1 MNQVPE
7 ERKDSMTKTLAILGF
22 LAIII
27 LIVWLAVKVVALI
40 PGAFSSLAS
49 IADSVYS
56 RNTNS
61 ELIVTTENSIVNAG
75 ESFVITWNKMSGEG
89 SYGFEYECKDGV
101 TLDIRQRD
109 GGVKNVDCGEF
120 VDLDDAAAVNVLIN
134 AKTQRFTDVE
144 YSVTFT
150 REGAE
155 NLVGEGIITVVNTSI
170 PTGVTVVD
178 ETDTE
183 PEPVQNET
191 EQRPTPTS
199 PQTPST
205 PTPTAGT
212 PTVVTNYIYKIPESD
227 PKGKIDLQVTHLGVG
242 TMKNGVFTPTAKLE
256 EDVSG
261 AVRFEIKNIGTKTSD
276 SWSYEAELPS
286 DISYESG
293 SQKALKPN
301 ERVVITLGFDGITRT
316 GTETIKVDVTASGDI
331 NKANNN
337 YTWAVQVVK

>member
-7 ERKDSMTKTLAILGF
+7 EKKDSMTKTLAILGF

-49 IADSVYS
+49 IADSVYN
-56 RNTNS
+56 RNTNN
-61 ELIVTTENSIVNAG
+61 ELVVTTENSIVNAG
-75 ESFVITWNKMSGEG
+75 ESFVISWNKMSGEG
-89 SYGFEYECKDGV
+89 SYAFEYECKNGV
-101 TLDIRQRD
+101 TLDIRRRD
-109 GGVKNVDCGEF
+109 GGVQNVDCGEF
-120 VDLDDAAAVNVLIN
+120 IDLNDAAEINVLIN

-144 YSVTFT
+144 YSVTFA

-155 NLVGEGIITVVNTSI
+155 NIVGDGIITVVNASI

-183 PEPVQNET
+183 TEPAQNET
-191 EQRPTPTS
+191 EQS
-199 PQTPST
+199 AT
-205 PTPTAGT
+205 PTPTPTTSTPTVGT

-242 TMKNGVFTPTAKLE
+242 TMKNGVFTPMAKLE
-256 EDVSG
+256 QDVSG

-276 SWSYEAELPS
+276 SWSYKAELPS

-301 ERVVITLGFDGITRT
+301 ERVVVTLGFDGITRT
-316 GTETIKVDVTASGDI
+316 GSETIEVDVTAAGDV
-331 NKANNN
+331 NKANND
-337 YTWAVQVVK
+337 YTWTVQVVK